1 MIILDVEQ
9 GSQEWKLA
17 RLGLVSASRFKD
29 VMTEPR
35 SKSAEMSDTAYSYMC
50 ELIAEIVTGEQS
62 EIKGA
67 ALEWGTINE
76 PEARDLYD
84 MIYAD
89 VQEAGLILHDSRRY
103 GASPDGLIGD
113 DGMIEIKCPY
123 NSTNHVKTVL
133 SGDVPK
139 EHIPQIQGNLMVNGR
154 QWCDFISF
162 DPRISGKGRFF
173 VKRVYRDDEY
183 IGKMQDKIENFIK
196 KMDAAMLSAFGSE
209 STKEA

>member
-9 GSQEWKLA
+9 GSQEWKQA

-29 VMTEPR
+29 VMTDPR
-35 SKSAEMSDTAYSYMC
+35 SKSADMSGTAYSYMC
-50 ELIAEIVTGEQS
+50 ELIAEIVTGEQT

-84 MIYAD
+84 MNYAD

-123 NSTNHVKTVL
+123 NSTNHIKTVL

-154 QWCDFISF
+154 RWCDFISF

-183 IGKMQDKIENFIK
+183 IVNMQEKIENFIK

>member
-1 MIILDVEQ
+1 MIILDLEQ
-9 GSQEWKLA
+9 GSSEWKQA

-29 VMTEPR
+29 VITEAR

-50 ELIAEIVTGEQS
+50 ELIAEIVTGEQA

-67 ALEWGTINE
+67 ALDWGTMNE
-76 PEARDLYD
+76 PEARELYD
-84 MIYAD
+84 MNYAD
-89 VQEAGLILHDSRRY
+89 VEQIGLVLHESRRY
-103 GASPDGLIGD
+103 GASPDGFVGD

-123 NSTNHVKTVL
+123 NSANHIKTVI

-162 DPRISGKGRFF
+162 DPRVSGKGRLF
-173 VKRVYRDDEY
+173 VKRVMRDDEY
-183 IGKMQDKIENFIK
+183 IATLRAKIEAFVT
-196 KMDAAMLSAFGSE
+196 KMDEVLLDSFGINIQ
-209 STKEA
+209 EAE

>member
-50 ELIAEIVTGEQS
+50 ELIAEIVTGEQA

-84 MIYAD
+84 MNYAD
-89 VQEAGLILHDSRRY
+89 VQKAGLILHDSRRY
-103 GASPDGLIGD
+103 GVSPDGLIGD